1 MTYRQRFPLTGLGVC
16 GLGDEQ
22 QQKTAFGWVRQDLNW
37 AYVEKV
43 KGVYDF
49 SAYLKIVQ
57 RYAAVGMR
65 VCFTLVY
72 GNPLYTQQPDETY
85 APVTLEAIDAYAK
98 FCAAAVRALKGYGIL
113 WEIWNEPDDETFW
126 KPVPS
131 NVCYALLV
139 QKAASAMRG
148 ASSTEWIAF
157 GAISNLLNRKAF
169 LDPILA
175 APTIWKNCDVISIHG
190 YRFTE
195 PETLL
200 ADLKNLPLPAVIT
213 EWGYSP
219 SWAAQLPSKLSW
231 DEQHADLT
239 VRSIKAWRLAGIQLG
254 FIFNWMGDEFGM
266 RKANGAPTLALAKV
280 QELVAA

>member
-16 GLGDEQ
+16 GLGNEQ
-22 QQKTAFGWVRQDLNW
+22 VQKTAFGWVRQDLNW
-37 AYVEKV
+37 AFVEKV

-49 SAYLKIVQ
+49 SAYLAIVQ
-57 RYAAVGMR
+57 KYAAVGMR
-65 VCFTLVY
+65 VCFPLVY
-72 GNPLYTQQPDETY
+72 GNPIYTDKPETY
-85 APVTLEAIDAYAK
+85 GPTTQEAIDAYAK
-98 FCAAAVRALKGYGIL
+98 FCAAAVRALKGHGIL

-126 KPVPS
+126 KPVS
-131 NVCYALLV
+131 NVSYALLV

-148 ASSTEWIAF
+148 VSSTEWIAF

-175 APTIWKNCDVISIHG
+175 APTIWKNCDVISVHG

-195 PETLL
+195 PETF
-200 ADLKNLPLPAVIT
+200 AQDVKNLPLPCVVT

-219 SWAAQLPSKLSW
+219 DWAANLPAEQPW
-231 DEQHADLT
+231 DLQHADLT
-239 VRSIKAWRLAGIQLG
+239 VRSIKAWKLAGIQLG
-254 FIFNWMGDEFGM
+254 FVFNWQGDQFGM
-266 RKANGAPTLALAKV
+266 IKSSGIPTVALSKV